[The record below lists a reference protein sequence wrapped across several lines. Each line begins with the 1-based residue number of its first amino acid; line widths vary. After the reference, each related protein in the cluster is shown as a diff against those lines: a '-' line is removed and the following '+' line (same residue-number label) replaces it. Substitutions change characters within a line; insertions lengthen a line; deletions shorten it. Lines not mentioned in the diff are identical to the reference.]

1 MSVLGTCCH
10 EEETVGSPRLFRQHT
25 PHKYYLYIETGSLSI
40 ALAVLELSMEIRLAL
55 NSLSL
60 LPECW
65 H

>member
-1 MSVLGTCCH
+1 MRRRLWGVLDSLGNTH
-10 EEETVGSPRLFRQHT
+10 PRNIIS
-25 PHKYYLYIETGSLSI
+25 LYIETGSLSI